1 MAGLPILALGI
12 FGLVYGLIAFRNVRG
27 LKIPIWA
34 SMSFGAVLVLA
45 LQLISPQD
53 ALDAIN
59 FDVLVFLFGMFVL
72 VAGLESSGLLSYM
85 TLWLLQ
91 YVRSPSRLLW
101 FIMIVFGVLSAFLI
115 NDTVALVGV
124 PILIGIAKQMNMRVG
139 PLLICLAFAVTIG
152 SMMTPIGNPQN
163 LLISLDSKIEFP
175 FWTFLQYLAL
185 PTIVCLVSSVFIL
198 KKYYNKILAS
208 CTIPTISA
216 TKSTITNP
224 TLAKHSSI
232 ITGVVMIGF
241 LTVGL
246 FKHVIPSFEL
256 NFAHVALAGG
266 IALLILSKSRTKVIR
281 QVNWQIIVFFVSMFV
296 FMGAMWG
303 SGAIDLISGV
313 FPPLDTKNP
322 ESSIMGII
330 LSSLGL
336 SQIMS
341 NVPFVAIYTGV
352 MHNAGYS
359 GLDVLPW
366 IALAGASTLA
376 GSLTILGA
384 ASNVIIIEAAEKRKS
399 ESFSFLEFF
408 KIGLIITGTCVAILC
423 AFLFLYLYILE

>member
-1 MAGLPILALGI
+1 MVGLPILALGI

-27 LKIPIWA
+27 LKIPIWV
-34 SMSFGAVLVLA
+34 SMSLGAVLVLA
-45 LQLISPQD
+45 LQMISPQQ

-72 VAGLESSGLLSYM
+72 VAGLESSGLLSYL

-91 YVRSPSRLLW
+91 YVSSPSRMLW
-101 FIMIVFGVLSAFLI
+101 FVMIAFGVMSAFLI

-124 PILIGIAKQMNMRVG
+124 PILIGIAKQMNIRVG

-163 LLISLDSKIEFP
+163 LLISLDSGMAFP

-185 PTIVCLVSSVFIL
+185 PTIACLVASVFIL
-198 KKYYNKILAS
+198 RKYYGKMFAS
-208 CTIPTISA
+208 CMIPTISA
-216 TKSTITNP
+216 TRNTITNP

-232 ITGVVMIGF
+232 ITGVILVGF

-246 FKHVIPSFEL
+246 FKHVIPGFEL

-266 IALLILSKSRTKVIR
+266 IILLISSKDRLQVIR
-281 QVNWQIIVFFVSMFV
+281 QVNWKIIVFFVSMFV
-296 FMGAMWG
+296 FMGAMWS
-303 SGAIDLISGV
+303 SGIIEFISDAFPSID
-313 FPPLDTKNP
+313 PKNP
-322 ESSIMGII
+322 ESSILGIV

-352 MHNAGYS
+352 MHNAGFT
-359 GLDVLPW
+359 GLDVIPW

-376 GSLTILGA
+376 GNLTILGA

-408 KIGLIITGTCVAILC
+408 KIGSIITGACVAILC
-423 AFLFLYLYILE
+423 VFLFLYLYV

>member
-1 MAGLPILALGI
+1 MAGLPVLALSV

-27 LKIPIWA
+27 LKIPIWV
-34 SMSFGAVLVLA
+34 SMSIGAVLVLA

-53 ALDAIN
+53 AFDAIN

-72 VAGLESSGLLSYM
+72 VAGLESSGLLSYL
-85 TLWLLQ
+85 TLWLLR
-91 YVRSPSRLLW
+91 YVGSPSRMLW
-101 FIMIVFGVLSAFLI
+101 FVMITFGILSAFLM
-115 NDTVALVGV
+115 NDTMAIVGV

-139 PLLICLAFAVTIG
+139 PLLICLAFAITIG

-163 LLISLDSKIEFP
+163 LLISLDSGIEFP

-185 PTIVCLVSSVFIL
+185 PTIACLVSSVFIL
-198 KKYYNKILAS
+198 KKYYNKTLAS
-208 CTIPTISA
+208 CTMPTISA
-216 TKSTITNP
+216 TRDIITNRA
-224 TLAKHSSI
+224 LAKHSSI
-232 ITGVVMIGF
+232 IAGVVMVGF

-246 FKHVIPSFEL
+246 FKHAIPEFEL

-266 IALLILSKSRTKVIR
+266 IALLISSKSRTKVIR
-281 QVNWQIIVFFVSMFV
+281 QVNWQMIVFFVSMFV
-296 FMGAMWG
+296 FMGAMWN
-303 SGAIDLISGV
+303 SGAINLISSV
-313 FPPLDTKNP
+313 FPPLDPSNP
-322 ESSIMGII
+322 ESSVLGIT

-352 MHNAGYS
+352 MHSAGYS
-359 GLDVLPW
+359 GLDVIPW

-376 GSLTILGA
+376 GNLTILGA

-408 KIGLIITGTCVAILC
+408 KIGSIITSVCVVILC
-423 AFLFLYLYILE
+423 AFLFLYLYV

>member
-1 MAGLPILALGI
+1 MVGLPILALGI

-27 LKIPIWA
+27 LKIPIWV
-34 SMSFGAVLVLA
+34 SMSLGAVLVLA
-45 LQLISPQD
+45 LQLISPQ
-53 ALDAIN
+53 AAFDAIN

-72 VAGLESSGLLSYM
+72 VAGLESSGLLSYL
-85 TLWLLQ
+85 TIWLLR
-91 YVRSPSRLLW
+91 YVHNPSRILW
-101 FIMIVFGVLSAFLI
+101 FIMMAFGVLSAFLI

-124 PILIGIAKQMNMRVG
+124 PILIAIAKQMNVRVG

-163 LLISLDSKIEFP
+163 LLISLDSGIEFP

-185 PTIVCLVSSVFIL
+185 PTIACLISSVFIL
-198 KKYYNKILAS
+198 KKYYNKMFVS
-208 CTIPTISA
+208 CTIPTMSV
-216 TKSTITNP
+216 TKDTITNRP
-224 TLAKHSSI
+224 LAKYSSI
-232 ITGVVMIGF
+232 ITGLVMVGF

-246 FKHVIPSFEL
+246 YKHVIPGFEL
-256 NFAHVALAGG
+256 NFAHVALVGG
-266 IALLILSKSRTKVIR
+266 ITLLALSKNRTKVMR

-296 FMGAMWG
+296 FMSAMWG

-313 FPPLDTKNP
+313 FLSLDPKAP
-322 ESSIMGII
+322 ELSILGII

-359 GLDVLPW
+359 GLDVIPW

-376 GSLTILGA
+376 GNLTILGA

-408 KIGLIITGTCVAILC
+408 KIGSIITGACVAILC
-423 AFLFLYLYILE
+423 AFLFLYLYF